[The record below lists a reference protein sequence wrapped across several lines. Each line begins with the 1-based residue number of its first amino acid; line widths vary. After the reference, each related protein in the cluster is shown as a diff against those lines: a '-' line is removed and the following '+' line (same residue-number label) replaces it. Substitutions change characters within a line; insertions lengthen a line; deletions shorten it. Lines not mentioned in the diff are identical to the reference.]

1 MLILFLA
8 RRTRSDPCE
17 VKRSSQR
24 IRSLEKENSNL
35 RLQLAQVLESLRSTY
50 ESQLGKDD
58 HSLMDDSMQQ
68 TKDESSLA
76 EERRRSIEDL
86 EGDVALTA
94 RYVVEFLQGR
104 LLKMK
109 ELLRRREQ
117 RVRESNDAITKLEF
131 KVKEQYFQGCEVQL
145 LLKETQQQLAD
156 KNQEVER
163 LDARLI
169 EAQSQWTSAAAVKDR
184 QVTELRVELDKIQTD
199 IRGAQMKAQLWEN
212 SYNESQKSLRQM
224 ESDLKEENSNL
235 EEQICQLREEYDSI
249 KSERTLLAQQFEALK
264 ISFEESA
271 KLQVSRRIS
280 EQGNKIQR
288 QSSQMSDYVSDQ
300 AVSAEEALAAQ
311 HSALPAISDSNRPST
326 LHLSPDLGIDSDQGR
341 FSSLEH
347 SAVEQQKKQ
356 SAVALHHWNTDKG
369 IFFDILKFA
378 TIH

>member
-1 MLILFLA
+1 
-8 RRTRSDPCE
+8 
-17 VKRSSQR
+17 
-24 IRSLEKENSNL
+24 
-35 RLQLAQVLESLRSTY
+35 
-50 ESQLGKDD
+50 
-58 HSLMDDSMQQ
+58 
-68 TKDESSLA
+68 
-76 EERRRSIEDL
+76 
-86 EGDVALTA
+86 
-94 RYVVEFLQGR
+94 
-104 LLKMK
+104 
-109 ELLRRREQ
+109 
-117 RVRESNDAITKLEF
+117 
-131 KVKEQYFQGCEVQL
+131 
-145 LLKETQQQLAD
+145 
-156 KNQEVER
+156 
-163 LDARLI
+163 
-169 EAQSQWTSAAAVKDR
+169 
-184 QVTELRVELDKIQTD
+184 
-199 IRGAQMKAQLWEN
+199 
-212 SYNESQKSLRQM
+212 M